1 MAKAKLAD
9 EEKRKFNKEN
19 LQKLFG
25 IFRFMLPY
33 KTKFIV
39 GFIFLVFSSFLL
51 LAFPY
56 VAGKLI
62 DVATG
67 NQTWYFNEIHLIA
80 LSLVAILFIQS
91 ILSFFRVYLFAQV
104 SERAMSDV
112 RKSLFSRI
120 LFLPISF
127 FDKTRTGEL
136 MSRISSDV
144 TLLQTTFST
153 TLAEVTRQLVTL
165 VVGIGIIFFTT
176 PSLSLFM
183 LGTFPVLIVIA
194 IFFGKKI
201 KKLSK
206 NTQEELAKSSTIIE
220 ETLQAISTVKTFTN
234 ELFEIARFKKS
245 QEVVVHKA
253 IETAKYR
260 GGLISFIIFAL
271 FGGMVGIMWYGAHL
285 LQTGEMLSGEL
296 MSFFFYTAF
305 IGGSIAGLGDM
316 YGQVQR
322 AIGASERI
330 LELHGEA
337 QEQEAEPVVSKIE
350 LSGNL
355 TFKNV
360 RFTYPSRDEMEVIKG
375 VSFELK
381 KGEKIALVGSSGAG
395 KSTLIQLLMRLYPLD
410 SGVICVDDKDINEY
424 NLSAFRKNI
433 GIVPQEVILFGGS
446 IKENI
451 GYGNTNA
458 DFEDIKVAAQKAN
471 ALEFIESFPEGF
483 DTLVGERGVKLSGG
497 QRQRIA
503 IARAILKDPTIL
515 ILDEATSS
523 LDAKS
528 EKAVQDALDEL
539 MKNRTTIIIAHRL
552 ATIRKAD
559 RIYVL
564 EGGEIVESGNHEE
577 LSSKD
582 AGIYE
587 NLIKLQFSEN

>member
-1 MAKAKLAD
+1 MAKVKLAD
-9 EEKRKFNKEN
+9 EEKRALNKQN
-19 LQKLFG
+19 LQKLAG
-25 IFRFMLPY
+25 IFRFILPY
-33 KTKFIV
+33 KGKFIV
-39 GFIFLVFSSFLL
+39 GFAFLIFSSFML

-56 VAGKLI
+56 VAGQLI

-67 NQTWYFNEIHLIA
+67 NRTWYLNEIHQIA
-80 LSLVAILFIQS
+80 LALIGILFVQS

-112 RKSLFSRI
+112 RKSLFGRI
-120 LFLPISF
+120 IMLPTAF

-153 TLAEVTRQLVTL
+153 TLAEVTRQVVTL
-165 VVGIGIIFFTT
+165 VVGVAIIFFTT

-183 LGTFPVLIVIA
+183 LGTFPVLIVLA
-194 IFFGKKI
+194 MLFGKKI

-206 NTQEELAKSSTIIE
+206 STQEELAHSTTIVE
-220 ETLQAISTVKTFTN
+220 EVLQAISTVKAFTN
-234 ELFEIARFKKS
+234 EAFEMARFSKS
-245 QEVVVHKA
+245 QGKVVSKA
-253 IETAKYR
+253 IATAKYR
-260 GGLISFIIFAL
+260 GALISFIIFAL

-285 LQTGEMLSGEL
+285 LQSGGMLAGEL

-330 LELHGEA
+330 LELHDEE
-337 QEQEAEPVVSKIE
+337 QEQVLESEETPLE
-350 LSGNL
+350 LNGDIH
-355 TFKNV
+355 FENV
-360 RFTYPSRDEMEVIKG
+360 RFSYPSRKEIEVIKN
-375 VSFELK
+375 VSFHLK

-395 KSTLIQLLMRLYPLD
+395 KSTLVQLLMRLYPLD
-410 SGVICVDDKDINEY
+410 AGCIKVEGKDINTY
-424 NLSAFRKNI
+424 PLRAYRSNI
-433 GIVPQEVILFGGS
+433 GIVPQEVVLFGGS
-446 IKENI
+446 ILDNI
-451 GYGNTNA
+451 GYGNPQA
-458 DFEDIKVAAQKAN
+458 DTEAIKEAARRAN

-503 IARAILKDPTIL
+503 IARAILKDPAIL

-528 EKAVQDALDEL
+528 EKAVQDALSEL

-552 ATIRKAD
+552 ATIRKVD

-564 EGGEIVESGNHEE
+564 EDGAVVESGSHDE
-577 LSSKD
+577 LFARKE
-582 AGIYE
+582 GVYE
-587 NLIKLQFSEN
+587 NLVKLQFQEH